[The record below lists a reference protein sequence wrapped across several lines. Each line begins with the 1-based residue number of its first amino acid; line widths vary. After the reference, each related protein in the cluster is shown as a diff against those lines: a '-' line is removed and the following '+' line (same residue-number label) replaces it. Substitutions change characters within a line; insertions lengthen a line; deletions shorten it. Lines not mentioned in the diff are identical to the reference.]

1 MSGNSLFLLD
11 GNAVEI
17 YGFVSDQLAHVN
29 ICGQEG
35 YLSTENTLV
44 YVDLCTTFPQR
55 TAKVYA

>member
-1 MSGNSLFLLD
+1 MGTP
-11 GNAVEI
+11 VEI